1 MIWGFIIRA
10 VIRTSMID
18 INRCQPLEKTIELA
32 ADINSLIQDW
42 RNSVVTFITSSDD
55 TDRLAEYALHLAR
68 ILAYP
73 SLDVSALL
81 SSIDAMGQ
89 EVALMLKK
97 RGNIPPRPTQII
109 EKINDYLF
117 NAQKFKANTDDYY
130 NPLNSY
136 LNIVVER
143 KIGIP
148 ITLCLLYMRVAR
160 SVNFKM
166 YPVNFPG
173 HFLIKHILED
183 NSGEIIVDPFNG
195 GRIMD
200 DYSLKSLLDQAY
212 PQQNIPLTHALVE
225 KATAAQVVIR
235 MLNNLK
241 GSYYEIQ
248 DMDRYNIANEMVLAI
263 DPYNPDAVRDK
274 GIVLLKNGNSS
285 EALEVLNS
293 YLEINP
299 EAEDAD
305 DVLDIIRQIRSGMK

>member
-1 MIWGFIIRA
+1 M
-10 VIRTSMID
+10 
-18 INRCQPLEKTIELA
+18 A
-32 ADINSLIQDW
+32 ADIKPLIEDW
-42 RNSVVTFITSSDD
+42 RSSVVIHVTSSDD

-73 SLDVSALL
+73 SLDISGLL
-81 SSIDAMGQ
+81 SSIDTMGQ

-97 RGNIPPRPTQII
+97 SGNMPPRPTQII
-109 EKINDYLF
+109 EKINELLF
-117 NAQKFKANTDDYY
+117 NVQKFKANTDDYY

-136 LNIVVER
+136 LNIVIER
-143 KIGIP
+143 KRGIP
-148 ITLCLLYMRVAR
+148 ITLCILYMRVAR
-160 SVNFKM
+160 SVSFKM

-200 DYSLKSLLDQAY
+200 DYSLKALIEQAY

-225 KATAAQVVIR
+225 KATAAQVLIR

-241 GSYYEIQ
+241 GSYYEAQ
-248 DMDRYNIANEMVLAI
+248 DIDRYNIGNEMVLAI
-263 DPYNPDAVRDK
+263 DPYNPDAIRDK
-274 GIVLLKNGNSS
+274 GIVLLKKGDPS
-285 EALEVLNS
+285 EALKVLNS

-305 DVLDIIRQIRSGMK
+305 DVLDIIHQIRSGKR

>member
-1 MIWGFIIRA
+1 
-10 VIRTSMID
+10 
-18 INRCQPLEKTIELA
+18 LA
-32 ADINSLIQDW
+32 ANIKPLIEDW
-42 RNSVVTFITSSDD
+42 RSSVVTHVTSSDD

-73 SLDVSALL
+73 SLDILGLL
-81 SSIDAMGQ
+81 SSIDTMGQ

-97 RGNIPPRPTQII
+97 SGNIPPRPTQII
-109 EKINDYLF
+109 EKINDLLF
-117 NAQKFKANTDDYY
+117 NVQKFKANTDDYY

-136 LNIVVER
+136 LNIVIER
-143 KIGIP
+143 KRGIP
-148 ITLCLLYMRVAR
+148 ITLCILYMRVAR
-160 SVNFKM
+160 SVSFKM

-200 DYSLKSLLDQAY
+200 DYSLKALIEQAY

-225 KATAAQVVIR
+225 KATAAQVLIR
-235 MLNNLK
+235 MMNNLK
-241 GSYYEIQ
+241 GSYYEAQ
-248 DMDRYNIANEMVLAI
+248 DIDRYNIANEMVLAI
-263 DPYNPDAVRDK
+263 DPYNPDAIRDK
-274 GIVLLKNGNSS
+274 GIVLLKKGDPS
-285 EALEVLNS
+285 EALKVLNS

-305 DVLDIIRQIRSGMK
+305 DVLDIIHQIRSGKR

>member
-1 MIWGFIIRA
+1 M
-10 VIRTSMID
+10 
-18 INRCQPLEKTIELA
+18 A
-32 ADINSLIQDW
+32 ADIKPLIEDW
-42 RNSVVTFITSSDD
+42 RSSVVIHVTSSDD

-73 SLDVSALL
+73 SLDISGLL
-81 SSIDAMGQ
+81 SSIDTMGQ

-97 RGNIPPRPTQII
+97 SGSMPPRPTQII
-109 EKINDYLF
+109 EKINDLLF
-117 NAQKFKANTDDYY
+117 NVQKFKANTDDYY

-136 LNIVVER
+136 LNIVIER
-143 KIGIP
+143 KRGIP
-148 ITLCLLYMRVAR
+148 ITLCILYMRVAR

-200 DYSLKSLLDQAY
+200 DYSLKALIEQAY

-225 KATAAQVVIR
+225 KATAAQVLIR
-235 MLNNLK
+235 MINNLK
-241 GSYYEIQ
+241 GSYYEAQ
-248 DMDRYNIANEMVLAI
+248 DIDRYNIANEMVLAI
-263 DPYNPDAVRDK
+263 DPYNPDAIRDK
-274 GIVLLKNGNSS
+274 GIVLLKKGDPS
-285 EALEVLNS
+285 EALKVLNS

-305 DVLDIIRQIRSGMK
+305 DVLDIIHQIRSGKR

>member
-1 MIWGFIIRA
+1 M
-10 VIRTSMID
+10 
-18 INRCQPLEKTIELA
+18 A

-42 RNSVVTFITSSDD
+42 RSSVVTYITSSDD

-81 SSIDAMGQ
+81 ASIDAMGQ
-89 EVALMLKK
+89 EVARILKK

-109 EKINDYLF
+109 EKINDHLF
-117 NAQKFKANTDDYY
+117 NVQKFKPNTDDYY

-148 ITLCLLYMRVAR
+148 ITLCILYMRVAR

-200 DYSLKSLLDQAY
+200 DYSLKALIDQAY

-263 DPYNPDAVRDK
+263 DRYNPDAVRDK
-274 GIVLLKNGNSS
+274 GIVLLKKGNPS

-299 EAEDAD
+299 
-305 DVLDIIRQIRSGMK
+305 

>member
-1 MIWGFIIRA
+1 M
-10 VIRTSMID
+10 TH
-18 INRCQPLEKTIELA
+18 
-32 ADINSLIQDW
+32 
-42 RNSVVTFITSSDD
+42 ITSSDD
-55 TDRLAEYALHLAR
+55 TDRLAEYGLHLAR

-89 EVALMLKK
+89 EVAQVLKK
-97 RGNIPPRPTQII
+97 RGNIPPRPTQVI

-117 NAQKFKANTDDYY
+117 NVQKFKPNTDDYY

-148 ITLCLLYMRVAR
+148 ITLCILYIRIAR

-173 HFLIKHILED
+173 HFLVKHILED

-200 DYSLKSLLDQAY
+200 DYSLKTLMDQAY

-225 KATAAQVVIR
+225 KATTAQVVIR

-241 GSYYEIQ
+241 GSYYESQ

-263 DPYNPDAVRDK
+263 DRYNPDAVRDR
-274 GIVLLKNGNSS
+274 GIILLKKGDSS
-285 EALEVLNS
+285 EALKVLNT

-305 DVLDIIRQIRSGMK
+305 DILDIIHHIKSGKKK

>member
-1 MIWGFIIRA
+1 
-10 VIRTSMID
+10 MID
-18 INRCQPLEKTIELA
+18 INICASHLRRQLA

-42 RNSVVTFITSSDD
+42 KSSVVNYITSSDD

-73 SLDVSALL
+73 SLNVYVNL
-81 SSIDAMGQ
+81 SKIDAMGQ
-89 EVALMLKK
+89 EVTQILKK
-97 RGNIPPRPTQII
+97 GANISSRPTQII

-117 NAQKFKANTDDYY
+117 NMQKFKPNTEDYY

-136 LNIVVER
+136 LNVVVER
-143 KIGIP
+143 KRGIP
-148 ITLCLLYMRVAR
+148 ITLCILYMKIAR
-160 SVNFKM
+160 AVNFKM

-173 HFLIKHILED
+173 HFLVKHILED
-183 NSGEIIVDPFNG
+183 NNGEIIVDPFNG

-200 DYSLKSLLDQAY
+200 DYSLKTLLDQAY

-225 KATAAQVVIR
+225 KATAAHVVIR
-235 MLNNLK
+235 ILNNLK
-241 GSYYEIQ
+241 GSYYEAQ

-263 DPYNPDAVRDK
+263 DSYNPEAVRDK
-274 GIVLLKNGNSS
+274 GIILLKRGDSS
-285 EALEVLNS
+285 EALNVLNT

-305 DVLDIIRQIRSGMK
+305 DILDMIRQIRSGRN

>member
-1 MIWGFIIRA
+1 
-10 VIRTSMID
+10 
-18 INRCQPLEKTIELA
+18 LA
-32 ADINSLIQDW
+32 ADIKPLIEDW
-42 RNSVVTFITSSDD
+42 RSSVVIHVTSSDD

-73 SLDVSALL
+73 SLDISGLL
-81 SSIDAMGQ
+81 SSIDTMGQ

-97 RGNIPPRPTQII
+97 SGNMPPRPTQII
-109 EKINDYLF
+109 EKINDLLF
-117 NAQKFKANTDDYY
+117 NVQKFKANTDDYY

-136 LNIVVER
+136 LNIVIER
-143 KIGIP
+143 KRGIP
-148 ITLCLLYMRVAR
+148 ITLCILYMRVAR
-160 SVNFKM
+160 SVSFKM

-200 DYSLKSLLDQAY
+200 DYSLKALIEQAY

-225 KATAAQVVIR
+225 KATAAQVLIR

-241 GSYYEIQ
+241 GSYYEAQ
-248 DMDRYNIANEMVLAI
+248 DIDRYNIANEMVLAI
-263 DPYNPDAVRDK
+263 DPYNPDAIRDK
-274 GIVLLKNGNSS
+274 GIVLLKKGDPS
-285 EALEVLNS
+285 EALKVLNS

-305 DVLDIIRQIRSGMK
+305 DVLDIIHQIRSAKR

>member
-1 MIWGFIIRA
+1 M
-10 VIRTSMID
+10 
-18 INRCQPLEKTIELA
+18 A
-32 ADINSLIQDW
+32 ADIKSLIEDW
-42 RNSVVTFITSSDD
+42 RSSVVTHVTSSDD

-73 SLDVSALL
+73 SLDISGLL
-81 SSIDAMGQ
+81 SSIDTMGQ

-97 RGNIPPRPTQII
+97 SGNTPPRPTQII
-109 EKINDYLF
+109 EKINDLLF
-117 NAQKFKANTDDYY
+117 NVQKFKPNTDDYY

-136 LNIVVER
+136 LNIVIER
-143 KIGIP
+143 KRGIP
-148 ITLCLLYMRVAR
+148 ITLCILYMRIAR

-200 DYSLKSLLDQAY
+200 DYSLKALIEQAY

-225 KATAAQVVIR
+225 KATAAQVLIR

-241 GSYYEIQ
+241 GSYYEAQ
-248 DMDRYNIANEMVLAI
+248 DIDRYNIANEMVLAI

-274 GIVLLKNGNSS
+274 GIVLLKKGDPS
-285 EALEVLNS
+285 EALKVLNT

-305 DVLDIIRQIRSGMK
+305 DVLDIIHQIRSGKR

>member
-1 MIWGFIIRA
+1 MAANIK
-10 VIRTSMID
+10 
-18 INRCQPLEKTIELA
+18 PLIE
-32 ADINSLIQDW
+32 DW
-42 RNSVVTFITSSDD
+42 RSSVVTHVTSSDD

-73 SLDVSALL
+73 SLDISGPL
-81 SSIDAMGQ
+81 SSIDTMGQ

-97 RGNIPPRPTQII
+97 SGNMPPRPTQII
-109 EKINDYLF
+109 EKINDLLF
-117 NAQKFKANTDDYY
+117 NVQKFKANTDDYY

-136 LNIVVER
+136 LNIVIER
-143 KIGIP
+143 KRGIP
-148 ITLCLLYMRVAR
+148 ITLCILYMRVAR
-160 SVNFKM
+160 SVSFKM

-173 HFLIKHILED
+173 HVLIKHILED

-200 DYSLKSLLDQAY
+200 DYSLKALIEQAY

-225 KATAAQVVIR
+225 KATAAQVLIR

-241 GSYYEIQ
+241 GSYYEAQ
-248 DMDRYNIANEMVLAI
+248 DIDRYNIANEMVLAI
-263 DPYNPDAVRDK
+263 DPYNPDAIRDK
-274 GIVLLKNGNSS
+274 GIVLLKKGDPS
-285 EALEVLNS
+285 EALKVLNS

-305 DVLDIIRQIRSGMK
+305 DVLDIIRQIRSGRSPAH

>member
-1 MIWGFIIRA
+1 M
-10 VIRTSMID
+10 
-18 INRCQPLEKTIELA
+18 A
-32 ADINSLIQDW
+32 ADIKPLIEDW
-42 RNSVVTFITSSDD
+42 RSSVVTHVTSSDD
-55 TDRLAEYALHLAR
+55 ADRLAEYALHLAR
-68 ILAYP
+68 LLAYP
-73 SLDVSALL
+73 SLDISGLL
-81 SSIDAMGQ
+81 SSIDTMGQ

-97 RGNIPPRPTQII
+97 SGNMPPRPTQII
-109 EKINDYLF
+109 EKINDLLF
-117 NAQKFKANTDDYY
+117 NVQKFKANTDDYY

-136 LNIVVER
+136 LNIVIER
-143 KIGIP
+143 KRGIP
-148 ITLCLLYMRVAR
+148 ITLCILYMRVAR

-200 DYSLKSLLDQAY
+200 DYSLKALIEQAY

-225 KATAAQVVIR
+225 KATAAQVLIR

-241 GSYYEIQ
+241 GSYYEAQ
-248 DMDRYNIANEMVLAI
+248 DIDRYNIANEMVLAI
-263 DPYNPDAVRDK
+263 DPYNPDAIRDK
-274 GIVLLKNGNSS
+274 GIVLLKKGDPL
-285 EALEVLNS
+285 EALKVLNS

-305 DVLDIIRQIRSGMK
+305 DVLDIIRQIRSGKK

>member
-1 MIWGFIIRA
+1 
-10 VIRTSMID
+10 
-18 INRCQPLEKTIELA
+18 LA
-32 ADINSLIQDW
+32 ADIKSLIEDW
-42 RNSVVTFITSSDD
+42 RSSVVTHVTSSDD

-73 SLDVSALL
+73 SLDILGLL
-81 SSIDAMGQ
+81 SSIDTMGQ

-97 RGNIPPRPTQII
+97 SGNMPPRPTQII
-109 EKINDYLF
+109 EKINDLLF
-117 NAQKFKANTDDYY
+117 NVQKFKANTDDYY

-136 LNIVVER
+136 LNIVIER
-143 KIGIP
+143 KRGIP
-148 ITLCLLYMRVAR
+148 ITLCILYMRVAR
-160 SVNFKM
+160 SVSFKM

-200 DYSLKSLLDQAY
+200 DYSLKALIEQAY

-225 KATAAQVVIR
+225 KATAAQVLIR
-235 MLNNLK
+235 MMNNLK
-241 GSYYEIQ
+241 GSYYEAQ
-248 DMDRYNIANEMVLAI
+248 DIDRYNIANEMVLAI
-263 DPYNPDAVRDK
+263 DPYNPDAIRDK
-274 GIVLLKNGNSS
+274 GIVLLKKGDPS
-285 EALEVLNS
+285 EALKVLNS

-305 DVLDIIRQIRSGMK
+305 DVLDIIHQIRSGKR

>member
-1 MIWGFIIRA
+1 
-10 VIRTSMID
+10 
-18 INRCQPLEKTIELA
+18 LA
-32 ADINSLIQDW
+32 ADIKPLIEDW
-42 RNSVVTFITSSDD
+42 RSSVVIHVTSSDD

-73 SLDVSALL
+73 SLDILGLL
-81 SSIDAMGQ
+81 SSIETMGQ

-97 RGNIPPRPTQII
+97 GGNKPPRPTQII
-109 EKINDYLF
+109 EKINELLF
-117 NAQKFKANTDDYY
+117 NVQKFKPNTDDYY

-136 LNIVVER
+136 LNIVIER
-143 KIGIP
+143 KRGIP
-148 ITLCLLYMRVAR
+148 ITLCILYMRVAR
-160 SVNFKM
+160 SVSFKM

-173 HFLIKHILED
+173 HLLIKHILED

-200 DYSLKSLLDQAY
+200 DYSLKALIEQAY

-225 KATAAQVVIR
+225 KATAAQVLIR

-241 GSYYEIQ
+241 GSYYEAQ
-248 DMDRYNIANEMVLAI
+248 DIDRYNIANEMVLAI
-263 DPYNPDAVRDK
+263 DPYNPDATRDK
-274 GIVLLKNGNSS
+274 GIVLLKKGDPS
-285 EALEVLNS
+285 EALKVLNS

-305 DVLDIIRQIRSGMK
+305 DVLDIIHQIRSGKR

>member
-1 MIWGFIIRA
+1 MAANIK
-10 VIRTSMID
+10 
-18 INRCQPLEKTIELA
+18 PLIE
-32 ADINSLIQDW
+32 DW
-42 RNSVVTFITSSDD
+42 RSSVVTHVTSSDD

-73 SLDVSALL
+73 SLDILGLL
-81 SSIDAMGQ
+81 SSIDTMGQ

-97 RGNIPPRPTQII
+97 SGNMPPRPTQII
-109 EKINDYLF
+109 EKINDLLF
-117 NAQKFKANTDDYY
+117 NVQKFKANTDDYY

-136 LNIVVER
+136 LNIVIER
-143 KIGIP
+143 KRGIP
-148 ITLCLLYMRVAR
+148 ITLCILYMRVAR
-160 SVNFKM
+160 SVSFKM

-200 DYSLKSLLDQAY
+200 DYSLKALIEQAY

-225 KATAAQVVIR
+225 KATAAQVLIR

-241 GSYYEIQ
+241 GSYYEAQ
-248 DMDRYNIANEMVLAI
+248 DIDRYNIANEMVLAI
-263 DPYNPDAVRDK
+263 DPYNPDAIRDK
-274 GIVLLKNGNSS
+274 GIVLLKRGDPS
-285 EALEVLNS
+285 EALKVLNS

-305 DVLDIIRQIRSGMK
+305 DVLDIIHQIRSAKR

>member
-1 MIWGFIIRA
+1 
-10 VIRTSMID
+10 
-18 INRCQPLEKTIELA
+18 LA
-32 ADINSLIQDW
+32 ADIDSFIQDW
-42 RNSVVTFITSSDD
+42 KSSVVTHITSSDD

-73 SLDVSALL
+73 SLDVSVFL
-81 SSIDAMGQ
+81 SLIDAMGQ
-89 EVALMLKK
+89 DVYRILKK
-97 RGNIPPRPTQII
+97 GGNIPPRPTQII
-109 EKINDYLF
+109 EKINDHLF
-117 NAQKFKANTDDYY
+117 NVQKFKPNTDDYY

-148 ITLCLLYMRVAR
+148 ITLCILYMRVAR

-200 DYSLKSLLDQAY
+200 DYSLKALIDQAY

-225 KATAAQVVIR
+225 KATAAQVMIR

-248 DMDRYNIANEMVLAI
+248 DMDKYNIANEMVLAI
-263 DPYNPDAVRDK
+263 DLYNPDAIRDK
-274 GIVLLKNGNSS
+274 GIALLKKGNSS

-305 DVLDIIRQIRSGMK
+305 DVLDIIRQIRSGRK

>member
-1 MIWGFIIRA
+1 
-10 VIRTSMID
+10 
-18 INRCQPLEKTIELA
+18 
-32 ADINSLIQDW
+32 
-42 RNSVVTFITSSDD
+42 
-55 TDRLAEYALHLAR
+55 
-68 ILAYP
+68 
-73 SLDVSALL
+73 
-81 SSIDAMGQ
+81 MGQ

-97 RGNIPPRPTQII
+97 SGNMPPRPTQII
-109 EKINDYLF
+109 EKINDLLF
-117 NAQKFKANTDDYY
+117 NVQKFKANTDDYY

-136 LNIVVER
+136 LNIVIER
-143 KIGIP
+143 KRGIP
-148 ITLCLLYMRVAR
+148 ITLCILYMRVAR

-173 HFLIKHILED
+173 HFLIKYILED

-200 DYSLKSLLDQAY
+200 DYSLKALIDQAY

-235 MLNNLK
+235 ILNNLK

-263 DPYNPDAVRDK
+263 DQYNPDAVRDK
-274 GIVLLKNGNSS
+274 GIVLLKKGNPS
-285 EALEVLNS
+285 EALKALNS

-305 DVLDIIRQIRSGMK
+305 DILDIIRQIRSGRK

>member
-1 MIWGFIIRA
+1 M
-10 VIRTSMID
+10 
-18 INRCQPLEKTIELA
+18 A
-32 ADINSLIQDW
+32 ADIKSLIEDW
-42 RNSVVTFITSSDD
+42 RSSVVTHVTSSDD

-73 SLDVSALL
+73 SLDILGLL
-81 SSIDAMGQ
+81 SSIDTMGQ

-97 RGNIPPRPTQII
+97 SGNMPPRPTQII
-109 EKINDYLF
+109 EKINDLLF
-117 NAQKFKANTDDYY
+117 NVQKFKANTDDYY

-136 LNIVVER
+136 LNIVIER
-143 KIGIP
+143 KRGIP
-148 ITLCLLYMRVAR
+148 ITLCILYMRVAR
-160 SVNFKM
+160 SVSFKM

-200 DYSLKSLLDQAY
+200 DYSLKALIEQAY

-225 KATAAQVVIR
+225 KATAAQVLIR

-241 GSYYEIQ
+241 GSYYEAQ
-248 DMDRYNIANEMVLAI
+248 DIDRYNIANEMVLAI
-263 DPYNPDAVRDK
+263 DPYNPDAIRDK
-274 GIVLLKNGNSS
+274 GIVLLKKGDPS
-285 EALEVLNS
+285 EALKVLNS
-293 YLEINP
+293 YLEVNP

-305 DVLDIIRQIRSGMK
+305 DVLDIIHQIRSGKR